1 MTTRLLQKIN
11 RHVQRTTGRL
21 QIIPLLVQMTAGRVQ
36 LIAGRLKKAGGVF
49 RVIAGRVQMNGGRFC
64 STLTAPMAGPE
75 KYVICIL
82 TLSGTSHADK
92 SSAPNLSTSIDLTA
106 L

>member
-1 MTTRLLQKIN
+1 MIA
-11 RHVQRTTGRL
+11 GRL
-21 QIIPLLVQMTAGRVQ
+21 QIIPRLAQMTDGLVQLTAGRLQ
-36 LIAGRLKKAGGVF
+36 MAAGVF

-64 STLTAPMAGPE
+64 STLTAPMAGPK

-92 SSAPNLSTSIDLTA
+92 SSTPNLSTSIDLTA
-106 L
+106 LIKQH

>member
-1 MTTRLLQKIN
+1 
-11 RHVQRTTGRL
+11 
-21 QIIPLLVQMTAGRVQ
+21 VQMTAGRVQ

-64 STLTAPMAGPE
+64 STLTAPMAGPK

-82 TLSGTSHADK
+82 TLSGTSHADM

-106 L
+106 LIKQH